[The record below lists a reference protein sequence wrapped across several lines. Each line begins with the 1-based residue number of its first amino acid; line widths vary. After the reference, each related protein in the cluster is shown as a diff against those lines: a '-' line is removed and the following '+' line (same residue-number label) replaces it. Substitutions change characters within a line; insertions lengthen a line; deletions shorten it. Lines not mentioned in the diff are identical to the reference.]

1 MAKVKSFDRAN
12 LKDIRADLNTALA
25 AVAKKHGI
33 TLDVGNIRFD
43 ATSFSTKLIATVA
56 ATGSTATTAAPAGVN
71 PTWVA
76 NFKKYAVM
84 FGLKPTDLNK
94 QIKYAGK
101 TVTIVGI
108 RPKANYP
115 LVIQRATGG
124 LVAVSA
130 EAVKSALATA

>member
-1 MAKVKSFDRAN
+1 MTKVKSFDRAN
-12 LKDIRADLNTALA
+12 LKDIRVDLNTALA

-43 ATSFSTKLIATVA
+43 ANSFSAKLSATVA
-56 ATGSTATTAAPAGVN
+56 SSASTTTSAPAGVN

-84 FGLKPTDLNK
+84 FGLKATDLNK

-101 TVTIVGI
+101 TVTIVGM
-108 RPKANYP
+108 RPKANQP
-115 LVIQRATGG
+115 IVIQRVTGG
-124 LVAVSA
+124 CVAVSA
-130 EAVKSALATA
+130 ESVKSALATA